1 MSIFYV
7 AILLFSGLIFARIF
21 SKIHFPEVTGFL
33 IAGIIIGPSVL
44 GIISEEGVKNLEIIS
59 SVALSFIAFSIGAE
73 MKISVLKKLGEKII
87 LITIFEALTALL
99 VVLLG
104 CLFIFKYDLPF
115 SLSLASIACAT
126 APAATLMVI
135 RQYKAKGEMVDI
147 LLPVVAL
154 DDAVCIIAF
163 GICSSMAVSILQ
175 GGDLNVFS
183 MFIYPIIEILE
194 SIALGLAGGFVFV
207 LLSKKMRTDNELL
220 SFIIAVIFMLSAVSD
235 MLNLSGLLTLM
246 SASVLIA
253 NLGATP
259 RRYFDMVDRITPPIF
274 MSFFVISGADLNL
287 AGLKAVGAVG
297 VFYILARALGKYL
310 GAFTAAKIA
319 GLSKK
324 VQSYLG
330 LTLIPQAGV
339 AIGLSLIASREIPD
353 PHGAMIRTIILGA
366 TIVYE
371 LVGPLLAKFSLTK
384 TGCIEVHKN

>member
-135 RQYKAKGEMVDI
+135 RQYKARGEMVDI

-175 GGDLNVFS
+175 GGDLNLFS

-194 SIALGLAGGFVFV
+194 SIGLGLAGGFLFV

-310 GAFTAAKIA
+310 GAFTAAKIS

-324 VQSYLG
+324 VQNYLG

>member
-73 MKISVLKKLGEKII
+73 MKISVLKNLGEKII

-175 GGDLNVFS
+175 GGDLSVFS

-324 VQSYLG
+324 VQNYLG

>member
-175 GGDLNVFS
+175 GGDLSVFS

-194 SIALGLAGGFVFV
+194 SIALGLAGGFIFV

-310 GAFTAAKIA
+310 GAFTAAKIS

-324 VQSYLG
+324 VQNYLG

-353 PHGAMIRTIILGA
+353 PHGTMIRTIILGA

>member
-44 GIISEEGVKNLEIIS
+44 GIIPEEGVKNLEIIS

-73 MKISVLKKLGEKII
+73 MKISALKKLGEKII
-87 LITIFEALTALL
+87 LITVFEALTALF

-175 GGDLNVFS
+175 GGALSVFS
-183 MFIYPIIEILE
+183 MFIYPVIEILE
-194 SIALGLAGGFVFV
+194 SIALGLVGGFIFV

-259 RRYFDMVDRITPPIF
+259 RRYFDMVDRVTPPIF

-297 VFYILARALGKYL
+297 IFYIFARAFGKYL
-310 GAFTAAKIA
+310 GAFSAAKIS

-353 PHGAMIRTIILGA
+353 PHGTMIRTIILGA

-371 LVGPLLAKFSLTK
+371 LVGPLLAKFALTK
-384 TGCIEVHKN
+384 TGCIEAHKN

>member
-44 GIISEEGVKNLEIIS
+44 GIIPEEGVKNLEIIS

-87 LITIFEALTALL
+87 LITVFEALTALF

-135 RQYKAKGEMVDI
+135 RQYRAKGEMVDI

-175 GGDLNVFS
+175 GGALSVFS
-183 MFIYPIIEILE
+183 MFIYPVIEILE
-194 SIALGLAGGFVFV
+194 SIALGLVGGFIFV
-207 LLSKKMRTDNELL
+207 LISKKMRTDNELL
-220 SFIIAVIFMLSAVSD
+220 SFIIAVIFMLSAISD

-259 RRYFDMVDRITPPIF
+259 RRYFDMVDRVTPPIF

-297 VFYILARALGKYL
+297 IFYIFARAFGKYL
-310 GAFTAAKIA
+310 GAFSAAKIS

-353 PHGAMIRTIILGA
+353 PQGTMIRTIILGA

-371 LVGPLLAKFSLTK
+371 LVGPLLAKFALTK
-384 TGCIEVHKN
+384 TGCIEAHKN

>member
-44 GIISEEGVKNLEIIS
+44 GIIPEEGVKNLEIIS
-59 SVALSFIAFSIGAE
+59 SVALSFIAFSIGSE

-87 LITIFEALTALL
+87 LITVFEALTALL

-175 GGDLNVFS
+175 GGDLNIFS
-183 MFIYPIIEILE
+183 MFIYPVIEILE
-194 SIALGLAGGFVFV
+194 SIALGLVGGFVFV

-220 SFIIAVIFMLSAVSD
+220 SFIIGVIFMLSAISD

-297 VFYILARALGKYL
+297 IFYIFARALGKYL
-310 GAFTAAKIA
+310 GAFSAAKIS

-353 PHGAMIRTIILGA
+353 PYGAMIRTVILGA

-371 LVGPLLAKFSLTK
+371 LVGPLLAKFALTK

>member
-44 GIISEEGVKNLEIIS
+44 GIIPEEGVKNLEIIS
-59 SVALSFIAFSIGAE
+59 SVALSFIAFSIGSE

-87 LITIFEALTALL
+87 LITVFEALTALF

-175 GGDLNVFS
+175 GGDLNIFS
-183 MFIYPIIEILE
+183 MFIYPVIEILE
-194 SIALGLAGGFVFV
+194 SIALGLVGGFVFV

-220 SFIIAVIFMLSAVSD
+220 SFIIGVIFMLSAISD

-259 RRYFDMVDRITPPIF
+259 RRYFDMVDRVTPPIF

-297 VFYILARALGKYL
+297 IFYIFARAFGKYL
-310 GAFTAAKIA
+310 GAFSAAKIS

-353 PHGAMIRTIILGA
+353 PHGAMIRTVILGA

-371 LVGPLLAKFSLTK
+371 LVGPLLAKFALTK

>member
-44 GIISEEGVKNLEIIS
+44 GIIPEEGVKNLEIIS
-59 SVALSFIAFSIGAE
+59 SVALSFIAFSIGSE

-87 LITIFEALTALL
+87 LITVFEALTALL

-175 GGDLNVFS
+175 GGDLNIFS
-183 MFIYPIIEILE
+183 MFIYPVIEILE
-194 SIALGLAGGFVFV
+194 SIALGLVGGFIFV

-220 SFIIAVIFMLSAVSD
+220 SFIIGVIFMLSAISD

-297 VFYILARALGKYL
+297 IFYIFARAFGKYL
-310 GAFTAAKIA
+310 GAFSAAKIS

-353 PHGAMIRTIILGA
+353 PHGAMIRTVILGA

-371 LVGPLLAKFSLTK
+371 LVGPLLAKFALTK

>member
-104 CLFIFKYDLPF
+104 SLFIFKYDLPF

-175 GGDLNVFS
+175 GGDLSVFS

-194 SIALGLAGGFVFV
+194 SIALGLAGGFIFA

-310 GAFTAAKIA
+310 GAFTAAKIS

-324 VQSYLG
+324 VQNYLG

>member
-44 GIISEEGVKNLEIIS
+44 GIIPEEGVKNLEIIS
-59 SVALSFIAFSIGAE
+59 SVALSFIAFSIGSE

-87 LITIFEALTALL
+87 LITVFEALTALL

-104 CLFIFKYDLPF
+104 CIFIFKYDLPF

-175 GGDLNVFS
+175 GGDLNIFS
-183 MFIYPIIEILE
+183 MFIYPVIEILE
-194 SIALGLAGGFVFV
+194 SIALGLVGGFIFV

-220 SFIIAVIFMLSAVSD
+220 SFIIGVIFMLSAISD

-297 VFYILARALGKYL
+297 IFYIFARALGKYL
-310 GAFTAAKIA
+310 GAFSAAKIS

-353 PHGAMIRTIILGA
+353 PHGAMIRTVILGA

-371 LVGPLLAKFSLTK
+371 LVGPLLAKFALTK

>member
-135 RQYKAKGEMVDI
+135 RQYKARGEMVDI

-220 SFIIAVIFMLSAVSD
+220 SFIIAVIFMLSAISD

-310 GAFTAAKIA
+310 GAFTAAKIS

-371 LVGPLLAKFSLTK
+371 LVGPLLAKFALTK

>member
-175 GGDLNVFS
+175 GGDLSLFS

-194 SIALGLAGGFVFV
+194 SIALGLAGGFIFV

-259 RRYFDMVDRITPPIF
+259 RRYFDIVDRITPPIF
-274 MSFFVISGADLNL
+274 ISFFVISGADLNL

-310 GAFTAAKIA
+310 GAFTAAKIT

-324 VQSYLG
+324 VQNYLG

-353 PHGAMIRTIILGA
+353 PHGAMIRTVILGA

-371 LVGPLLAKFSLTK
+371 LVGPLLAKFALTK

>member
-73 MKISVLKKLGEKII
+73 MKISVLKQLGEKII

-175 GGDLNVFS
+175 GGDLSIFS

-194 SIALGLAGGFVFV
+194 SIALGLAGGFLFV

-310 GAFTAAKIA
+310 GAFTAAKIS

-324 VQSYLG
+324 VQNYLG

-353 PHGAMIRTIILGA
+353 PHGTMIRTIILGA

>member
-73 MKISVLKKLGEKII
+73 MKISVLKQLGEKII

-175 GGDLNVFS
+175 GGDLSIFS

-194 SIALGLAGGFVFV
+194 SIALGLAGGFLFV

-310 GAFTAAKIA
+310 GAFTAAKIS

-324 VQSYLG
+324 VQNYLG

>member
-44 GIISEEGVKNLEIIS
+44 GIIPEEGVKNLEIIS
-59 SVALSFIAFSIGAE
+59 SVALSFIAFSIGSE

-87 LITIFEALTALL
+87 LITVFEALTALL

-175 GGDLNVFS
+175 GGDLNIFS
-183 MFIYPIIEILE
+183 MFIYPVIEILE
-194 SIALGLAGGFVFV
+194 SIALGLVGGFVFV

-220 SFIIAVIFMLSAVSD
+220 SFIIGVIFMLSAISD

-297 VFYILARALGKYL
+297 IFYIFARAFGKYL
-310 GAFTAAKIA
+310 GAFSAAKIS

-353 PHGAMIRTIILGA
+353 PHGAMIRTVILGA

-371 LVGPLLAKFSLTK
+371 LVGPLLAKFALTK

>member
-44 GIISEEGVKNLEIIS
+44 GIIPEEGVKNLEIIS
-59 SVALSFIAFSIGAE
+59 SVALSFIAFSIGSE

-87 LITIFEALTALL
+87 LITVFEALTALL

-175 GGDLNVFS
+175 GGDLNIFS
-183 MFIYPIIEILE
+183 MFIYPVIEILE
-194 SIALGLAGGFVFV
+194 SIALGLVGGFVFV

-220 SFIIAVIFMLSAVSD
+220 SFIIGVIFMLSAISD

-297 VFYILARALGKYL
+297 IFYIFARALGKYL
-310 GAFTAAKIA
+310 GAFSAAKIS

-353 PHGAMIRTIILGA
+353 PHGAMIRTVILGA

-371 LVGPLLAKFSLTK
+371 LVGPLLAKFALTK

>member
-44 GIISEEGVKNLEIIS
+44 GIIPEEGVKNLEIIS
-59 SVALSFIAFSIGAE
+59 SVALSFIAFSIGSE

-87 LITIFEALTALL
+87 LITVFEALTALL

-104 CLFIFKYDLPF
+104 CIFIFKYDLPF

-175 GGDLNVFS
+175 GGDLNIFS
-183 MFIYPIIEILE
+183 MFIYPVIEILE
-194 SIALGLAGGFVFV
+194 SIALGLVGGFVFV

-220 SFIIAVIFMLSAVSD
+220 SFIIGVIFMLSAISD

-259 RRYFDMVDRITPPIF
+259 RRYFDMVDRVTPPIF

-297 VFYILARALGKYL
+297 IFYIFARAFGKYL
-310 GAFTAAKIA
+310 GAFSAAKIS

-353 PHGAMIRTIILGA
+353 PHGAMIRTVILGA

-371 LVGPLLAKFSLTK
+371 LVGPLLAKFALTK

>member
-175 GGDLNVFS
+175 GGDLSLFS

-194 SIALGLAGGFVFV
+194 SIALGLAGGFIFV

-310 GAFTAAKIA
+310 GAFTAAKIT

-324 VQSYLG
+324 VQNYLG

-339 AIGLSLIASREIPD
+339 AIGLSLIASREIPN
-353 PHGAMIRTIILGA
+353 PHGAMIRTVILGA

-371 LVGPLLAKFSLTK
+371 LVGPLLAKFALTK

>member
-73 MKISVLKKLGEKII
+73 MKISVLKNLGEKII

-175 GGDLNVFS
+175 GGDLSVFS

-207 LLSKKMRTDNELL
+207 ILSKKMRTDNELL

-310 GAFTAAKIA
+310 GAFTAAKIS

-324 VQSYLG
+324 VQNYLG